1 MILSCIVLLLTLV
14 ASIHCLTLPKDGDD
28 LAILTGDRREHRRN
42 HPAEAP
48 PPTTT
53 TTTTTT
59 STSTTT
65 TAPNPYADCTFSSAL
80 FIACIF
86 MTITH
91 QYSSTSTA
99 SLVTFR
105 LMCCLALFVLWP
117 IGCLEQCM
125 ASLTF
130 KTYLSTLR
138 KSLPLVQQQLR
149 QKGLLQPIFCLDQ

>member
-1 MILSCIVLLLTLV
+1 MLNTTWSPFFQQMILSRVVLLLTLV
-14 ASIHCLTLPKDGDD
+14 ASIHGLTLPKDGDD

-53 TTTTTT
+53 TT
-59 STSTTT
+59 
-65 TAPNPYADCTFSSAL
+65 PKPYADCTFSSAL

-91 QYSSTSTA
+91 QYSSTRTA

-105 LMCCLALFVLWP
+105 LMCSLALFVLWP

-149 QKGLLQPIFCLDQ
+149 QKGLLQPIFCLDP